1 MTAQPT
7 PKGAWR
13 ITFLLFLFML
23 VNFADKIV
31 VGLAGVPIMTEMK
44 LEPDL
49 AAIGGIEAR
58 DQVQQ
63 RALAAAGFTRQRD
76 AFAGGDVEAHP
87 AQHADLLAGRAI
99 GLGQVTNAQ
108 HNDIAFMRRSISA
121 AA

>member
-1 MTAQPT
+1 LKRQVVLNAETRDQVELLKHQPQ
-7 PKGAWR
+7 PVAPHGRPLR
-13 ITFLLFLFML
+13 IGE
-23 VNFADKIV
+23 AGD
-31 VGLAGVPIMTEMK
+31 GLAA
-44 LEPDL
+44 EPDL

-63 RALAAAGFTRQRD
+63 RALAAAGFTRQRN
-76 AFAGGDVEAHP
+76 ALAGGDVEAYP
-87 AQHADLLAGRAI
+87 AQYADLLAGRAI